1 MAKRYLRTENDF
13 VIESIAGLKDVTDRH
28 TVAGFENIPDTI
40 IYRRFYQLIEFLQVN
55 NLTQGILY
63 SDISEITIQ
72 SDFKNSHLNNKGFYF
87 LQYALPKWED
97 RFYKDQGEE
106 KEWGF
111 LEKWYKKFT
120 SDNPDLN

>member
-1 MAKRYLRTENDF
+1 MAKRYPRTENDF
-13 VIESIAGLKDVTDRH
+13 VIDSIAGLKDVIDKY

-55 NLTQGILY
+55 NLTQCILY

-72 SDFKNSHLNNKGFYF
+72 SDLKNSHLNNKGFYF
-87 LQYALPKWED
+87 LQYALEKWENRFSKD
-97 RFYKDQGEE
+97 RGEE
-106 KEWGF
+106 KERKF

-120 SDNPDLN
+120 ENNPDLN